1 MEDKVKKYIIQYKK
15 NILTLMPLKSKKE
28 KEYVKDYV
36 IAVDEFCTEFPNANY
51 DDIVENFG
59 EPKSVVV
66 AYLKECDE
74 NYLLKK
80 INTRNVIKKM
90 ATSVVVILCCLAL
103 VGTYLLYNG
112 YIDARDSYVT
122 REEVFIEE

>member
-1 MEDKVKKYIIQYKK
+1 MKDNKWENQYKN
-15 NILTLMPLKSKKE
+15 NILSLMPLKTKKE
-28 KEYVKDYV
+28 KNYVKDYMV
-36 IAVDEFCTEFPNANY
+36 SVNEFCMEFPNANY

-80 INTRNVIKKM
+80 INTRNIVKKAAGSIIVI
-90 ATSVVVILCCLAL
+90 ICCLSL
-103 VGTYLLYNG
+103 ISTYLLYK
-112 YIDARDSYVT
+112 YKS
-122 REEVFIEE
+122 

>member
-1 MEDKVKKYIIQYKK
+1 MKDNKWENQYKN
-15 NILTLMPLKSKKE
+15 NILSLMPLKTKKE
-28 KEYVKDYV
+28 KNYVNDYMV
-36 IAVDEFCTEFPNANY
+36 SVNEFCMEFPDANY

-80 INTRNVIKKM
+80 INTRNIVKKI
-90 ATSVVVILCCLAL
+90 S
-103 VGTYLLYNG
+103 TYLLYKG
-112 YIDARDSYVT
+112 YQEARESYIT

>member
-1 MEDKVKKYIIQYKK
+1 MKDNKWENQYKN
-15 NILTLMPLKSKKE
+15 NILSLMPLKTKKE
-28 KEYVKDYV
+28 KNYVKDYMV
-36 IAVDEFCTEFPNANY
+36 SVNEFCMEFPNANY

-74 NYLLKK
+74 NYLLKN
-80 INTRNVIKKM
+80 INFRNIIKKTM
-90 ATSVVVILCCLAL
+90 SSIVIIILCIAL
-103 VGTYLLYNG
+103 VATYLLYKG
-112 YIDARDSYVT
+112 YNDAKDSYIS

>member
-1 MEDKVKKYIIQYKK
+1 MM
-15 NILTLMPLKSKKE
+15 IL
-28 KEYVKDYV
+28 
-36 IAVDEFCTEFPNANY
+36 
-51 DDIVENFG
+51 NFG

-80 INTRNVIKKM
+80 INTRNIVKKTAASIIVI
-90 ATSVVVILCCLAL
+90 ICCLSL
-103 VGTYLLYNG
+103 ISTYLLYKG
-112 YIDARDSYVT
+112 YQEARESYIT

>member
-1 MEDKVKKYIIQYKK
+1 MKDNKWENQYKN
-15 NILTLMPLKSKKE
+15 NILSLMPLKTKKE
-28 KEYVKDYV
+28 KNYVKDYMV
-36 IAVDEFCTEFPNANY
+36 SVNEFCMEFPNANY
-51 DDIVENFG
+51 DDIIENFG

-80 INTRNVIKKM
+80 INTRNIVKKAAGSIIVI
-90 ATSVVVILCCLAL
+90 ICCLSL
-103 VGTYLLYNG
+103 ISTYLLYKG
-112 YIDARDSYVT
+112 YQEARESYIT